1 MKKIGI
7 WFIEPYII
15 TTQEWRLLSQR
26 NKEESITGSEK
37 RRIKEL
43 QFFNIMLAAV
53 YTLFCYMFVGDLVML
68 IRGNWVSL
76 MGVVFGFLMM
86 LLLKRIQ
93 VSRYLKRRDAYIKK
107 DETLIKQ

>member
-1 MKKIGI
+1 MKRILI

-15 TTQEWRLLSQR
+15 IRQEWKLLSTR
-26 NKEESITGSEK
+26 NTELITAFEK

-53 YTLFCYMFVGDLVML
+53 YTLFFYMFVGDLFML

-76 MGVVFGFLMM
+76 LGVVFGFLMM
-86 LLLKRIQ
+86 VLIKKIQ
-93 VSRYLKRRDAYIKK
+93 VSRYLKRRDAYLKN
-107 DETLIKQ
+107 DETLIEK

>member
-1 MKKIGI
+1 MKKIVN

-15 TTQEWRLLSQR
+15 ITSEWKLLSAR
-26 NKEESITGSEK
+26 NNEPITASEK

-53 YTLFCYMFVGDLVML
+53 YTLFFYMFVGDLFML

-76 MGVVFGFLMM
+76 LGVVSGFLMM
-86 LLLKRIQ
+86 VLLKRIQ
-93 VSRYLKRRDAYIKK
+93 ISRYLKRRDAYIKN
-107 DETLIKQ
+107 DETLIEK